1 MHSRQCTPTLSAI
14 ELELG
19 GCSVRRVNRLVLI
32 NLVRRDFV
40 PSASLN
46 FVEIYKCATKVY

>member
-32 NLVRRDFV
+32 NLVRRNFIS
-40 PSASLN
+40 SASLN
-46 FVEIYKCATKVY
+46 FVEIYKGVVRY

>member
-14 ELELG
+14 ELE
-19 GCSVRRVNRLVLI
+19 
-32 NLVRRDFV
+32 LVRRDFV